1 MAAVGWDTTVER
13 FPDPHE
19 PDHLAALSFNP
30 TDVVTDA
37 PRRQADAILRRRTDR
52 LPFNARSDWAE
63 TEPRPRLAVIPHH
76 VMADV
81 VRDRPNWRRLLG
93 SPRRCASTT
102 ILCTWCTRSSTASA
116 YQPN

>member
-30 TDVVTDA
+30 TDVVTAA

-52 LPFNARSDWAE
+52 LPFNAPGDWAE
-63 TEPRPRLAVIPHH
+63 IEVRLRPAIIPHH
-76 VMADV
+76 MMADV
-81 VRDRPNWRRLLG
+81 VL
-93 SPRRCASTT
+93 
-102 ILCTWCTRSSTASA
+102 
-116 YQPN
+116 